1 MRRSKLVLALL
12 ASVAALSGPAAA
24 GVAKPPAAVRS
35 WAQTEIRAVTAQGL
49 LGGDADAF
57 RPNDPLTRGEL
68 AELVAGLTDAAPTT
82 PARADAPVT
91 LAALDAA
98 LVRALGLADAAA
110 ALRRTARA
118 AGLAPPQRFGAEV
131 VARLLG
137 LRTNHPAAQDAL
149 ELLPNDPV
157 TRAETAYSTARALR
171 LDENSLSAAR
181 ATLATFF
188 PGALTPWQQRIL
200 VTAVSFVGF
209 PYVWGGE
216 SELTTGSYGPQAQ
229 GGFDCSGFV
238 WRVFKLQPY
247 ADGPT
252 LATTLRGR
260 TTYELSGEIPRA
272 SRIPF
277 ARLAPG
283 DVVFFGAAGPRSR
296 PAQVDHAGIYVG
308 GGWIVHS
315 SSQGVTLVPLAGW
328 FRDRFAWGRR
338 PLAEAG
344 LEKTR

>member
-1 MRRSKLVLALL
+1 MFAVLAT
-12 ASVAALSGPAAA
+12 VAALSAPAAA
-24 GVAKPPAAVRS
+24 GVAKPPPTAARS
-35 WAQTEIRAVTAQGL
+35 WAQPEIRAVTAQGL
-49 LGGDADAF
+49 LGGDPNVF
-57 RPNDPLTRGEL
+57 RPDDALTRGEL
-68 AELVAGLTDAAPTT
+68 AELVAGMTGATASA
-82 PARADAPVT
+82 PARPDDPVT
-91 LAALDAA
+91 LVGLDAA
-98 LVRALGLADAAA
+98 LVRALGLADVAAG
-110 ALRRTARA
+110 LQRTARA
-118 AGLAPPQRFGAEV
+118 AGLAPPRRFGGEV

-157 TRAETAYSTARALR
+157 TRAEAAYSAARALR
-171 LDENSLSAAR
+171 LDETSLEAAR
-181 ATLATFF
+181 TTLATFV
-188 PGALTPWQQRIL
+188 PDALTPWQQRVL
-200 VTAVSFVGF
+200 ATAVSFVGF

-216 SELTTGSYGPQAQ
+216 SERSTGATGPYGPQAQ

-247 ADGPT
+247 VDGPT

-272 SRIPF
+272 ARIPF

-283 DVVFFGAAGPRSR
+283 DVAFFGAGGRRSR

-308 GGWIVHS
+308 GGWIVHA
-315 SSQGVTLVPLAGW
+315 SSQGVTLVPLTGW

-338 PLAEAG
+338 PLSEAG
-344 LEKTR
+344 LENTR